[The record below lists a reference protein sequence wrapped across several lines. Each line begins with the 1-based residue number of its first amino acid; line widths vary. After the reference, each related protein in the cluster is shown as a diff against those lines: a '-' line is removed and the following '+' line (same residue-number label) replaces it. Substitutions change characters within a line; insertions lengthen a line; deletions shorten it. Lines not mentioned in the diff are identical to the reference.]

1 MTTLEKNLNAL
12 IQKNPQLAARL
23 YAIQT
28 NNRFEVFMDEKDPIN
43 INLYDKK
50 NDIPFYETKPIEE
63 ITNKYN
69 EIMEKKS
76 RYPFLVFYGIGNGLL
91 IKMFTNIDK
100 YVLVIEPDIELIYIA
115 LSLFDFSKEIEN
127 NKLFILL
134 DNEVDSFHLKSI
146 FSNPDIKTFLKTYE
160 IDINHDYY
168 FNYYK
173 DNIIKT
179 NKTIVEYIKHVITSE
194 GNSADDSII
203 GLNHHLQNMPTMI
216 NSYTL
221 ESLGKNV
228 NTKTA
233 VIVSTG
239 PSLAKQLPL
248 LKKYQKYLTIISID
262 ASLPI
267 LQKEGIAPDIVF
279 SLERVEAT
287 AKFYE
292 NLDKELL
299 KDTIFAPTSISHP
312 KLLENIE
319 GMRQCIHMR
328 PFHYTK
334 MYKLDKWGY
343 IGRGM
348 SAANLALDFAYA
360 AKFEN
365 LVFIGQDLAFGK
377 DGTTHSK
384 GSLQGEQEEQ
394 YKKDIK
400 IKGYYGEDV
409 YTSKIWYMFLTFFN
423 EDVPTIVEE
432 GINVYNCTEGGAY
445 INGAN
450 HIPFKEFLDNLD
462 TTKEKEIIQC
472 EKVTPQRQ
480 QHYINRVK
488 KLTTLYSKRL
498 KWIKSEIEKVFLEV
512 MEKIEMLEKLN
523 KDEELEK
530 IDFDEL
536 TATISKIDR
545 IKDILETDK
554 VLIKFNN
561 ITNPLV
567 VSAELELATI
577 MVRPSETELEKKV
590 KLIDWIYEHKSWL
603 FFLAGAIENI
613 IFILDKN
620 LKEIYKV
627 SE

>member
-1 MTTLEKNLNAL
+1 
-12 IQKNPQLAARL
+12 
-23 YAIQT
+23 
-28 NNRFEVFMDEKDPIN
+28 
-43 INLYDKK
+43 
-50 NDIPFYETKPIEE
+50 
-63 ITNKYN
+63 
-69 EIMEKKS
+69 
-76 RYPFLVFYGIGNGLL
+76 
-91 IKMFTNIDK
+91 
-100 YVLVIEPDIELIYIA
+100 
-115 LSLFDFSKEIEN
+115 
-127 NKLFILL
+127 
-134 DNEVDSFHLKSI
+134 
-146 FSNPDIKTFLKTYE
+146 
-160 IDINHDYY
+160 
-168 FNYYK
+168 
-173 DNIIKT
+173 
-179 NKTIVEYIKHVITSE
+179 
-194 GNSADDSII
+194 
-203 GLNHHLQNMPTMI
+203 
-216 NSYTL
+216 
-221 ESLGKNV
+221 
-228 NTKTA
+228 
-233 VIVSTG
+233 
-239 PSLAKQLPL
+239 
-248 LKKYQKYLTIISID
+248 
-262 ASLPI
+262 
-267 LQKEGIAPDIVF
+267 
-279 SLERVEAT
+279 
-287 AKFYE
+287 
-292 NLDKELL
+292 
-299 KDTIFAPTSISHP
+299 
-312 KLLENIE
+312 
-319 GMRQCIHMR
+319 
-328 PFHYTK
+328 
-334 MYKLDKWGY
+334 
-343 IGRGM
+343 
-348 SAANLALDFAYA
+348 
-360 AKFEN
+360 
-365 LVFIGQDLAFGK
+365 
-377 DGTTHSK
+377 
-384 GSLQGEQEEQ
+384 
-394 YKKDIK
+394 
-400 IKGYYGEDV
+400 
-409 YTSKIWYMFLTFFN
+409 MFLTFFN

-450 HIPFKEFLDNLD
+450 HIPFKEFLDKLD